1 ILAAPAAQAECDLLA
16 RAVARSEGAGVV
28 RAGAA
33 AGQLSRAARRA
44 MPAVPDSLPAFVYAH
59 DRPVPPVV
67 AHRLVEQVP
76 AQRAVV
82 TARLE
87 QREDQAA
94 ERLLRRDDP
103 RSGRNRKLHG
113 LVTAR
118 GGAFVMLLELAFG
131 DPRGIDGES
140 LDARIAGRRHLA
152 HLDAVRTEQVDDV
165 WPVRGGAVRVRR
177 ALGRGGP
184 ERPDVGHALGAAL
197 VRAAQDDVPGIRM
210 PLLDDAARDKVERL
224 GCTLE
229 LRTQCER

>member
-1 ILAAPAAQAECDLLA
+1 ERRILGGSGGQRARDAWPERAGRRRRCRPGRARDRSVRALAAAGCGGGACTHRHRAILAAPAAQAECDLLA
-16 RAVARSEGAGVV
+16 RAVARSEGTGVV

-82 TARLE
+82 TTRLE

-152 HLDAVRTEQVDDV
+152 HLDAVRTQQVDD
-165 WPVRGGAVRVRR
+165 
-177 ALGRGGP
+177 L
-184 ERPDVGHALGAAL
+184 
-197 VRAAQDDVPGIRM
+197 
-210 PLLDDAARDKVERL
+210 
-224 GCTLE
+224 
-229 LRTQCER
+229 